1 MHIFNPKED
10 KLNFKFEYN
19 LDETQKLRDKFS
31 ARDKITIDD
40 LRRVAL
46 WKINRVLDVP
56 EDLLEKLNE
65 LALRDDLKYNDDFS
79 RDIINSLVKCRGVGF
94 PMVSSILKFIR
105 PDIYPIIDVRAYRAL
120 YGKGIT
126 YSGYN
131 VDIYFDYIS
140 KVYEIREKLDLELH
154 EVDEQLYMFDKEN
167 NGKI

>member
-1 MHIFNPKED
+1 MHIFNPKEH

-31 ARDKITIDD
+31 SRDKITIDD

-140 KVYEIREKLDLELH
+140 KVYEIRENLDLELH

>member
-1 MHIFNPKED
+1 MYIFNPKED

-31 ARDKITIDD
+31 SRDKITIDD

-56 EDLLEKLNE
+56 EDLLENLNE

-140 KVYEIREKLDLELH
+140 KVYEIRENLDLELH

-167 NGKI
+167 DGRI